1 MKKFFADHKIV
12 WKSRD
17 FLNSAILGVILL
29 LVSFVVNYYA
39 GIYANSS
46 QSNAVSDILLDNLPV
61 FNVDFIFFEGF
72 FFLWILVILI
82 LAYRPKTIPFAVKS
96 VALFILIRSVFITLT
111 HLKLFP
117 EHALLDPNDFF
128 QNIFTFG
135 GDLFFS
141 AHTGLPFLMALVFW
155 KDRRLR
161 ILFLVASAFFAATVL
176 LGHLHYS
183 IDVFAA
189 YFITY
194 SIYKMA
200 EYFFGRDFHFS
211 EL

>member
-1 MKKFFADHKIV
+1 MQKFFGDHKIV
-12 WKSRD
+12 WKSKD
-17 FLNSAILGVILL
+17 FLNSAILGIVLL

-39 GIYANSS
+39 GIYATSS
-46 QSNAVSDILLDNLPV
+46 QSNAVSDLLLDHLPV
-61 FNVDFIFFEGF
+61 YNVDIIFFEGF

-82 LAYRPKTIPFAVKS
+82 LIYRPKSIPFTIKA

-111 HLKLFP
+111 HLKIYP
-117 EHALLDPNDFF
+117 ETAYLDPNDAF

-141 AHTGLPFLMALVFW
+141 AHAGLPFLLGLIFW
-155 KDRRLR
+155 KDRWLR
-161 ILFLVASAFFAATVL
+161 LFLLIASAFFAVTVL

-194 SIYKMA
+194 SIYKIG
-200 EYFFGRDFHFS
+200 ERFFAKDFAYS
-211 EL
+211 DL

>member
-1 MKKFFADHKIV
+1 MRKFFIDHKIV

-17 FLNSAILGVILL
+17 FINSAVLGVILL
-29 LVSFVVNYYA
+29 LISFVANYYA
-39 GIYANSS
+39 GVYATSS
-46 QSNAVSDILLDNLPV
+46 QSNAVSDLLLDHLPV
-61 FNVDFIFFEGF
+61 YNVDLIFFEGF
-72 FFLWILVILI
+72 FILWILVILI
-82 LAYRPKTIPFAVKS
+82 LLYRPKNIPFTVKS

-111 HLKLFP
+111 HLKIYP
-117 EHALLDPNDFF
+117 ESAYLDPNDVF

-141 AHTGLPFLMALVFW
+141 AHTGLPFLLALIYW
-155 KDRRLR
+155 KDRKLR
-161 ILFLVASAFFAATVL
+161 ILFLAASVFFAAAVL

-200 EYFFGRDFHFS
+200 EYFFGRDFRFS